1 MTENATRLR
10 LFAACVYELLLLFA
24 LWMFCTWIFVQL
36 FGQVKQPY
44 KRLQLQLFL
53 WIVTGMYFVWCW
65 HKTGQTLA
73 TKTWKIKLV
82 NQQNSTL
89 SFQQAIVRYALASLL
104 MLVFGLGFIWV
115 LVDKEGLFLH
125 DRLLKSR
132 FIYVTL

>member
-24 LWMFCTWIFVQL
+24 LWMLCTWIFVQL